1 MGKPCLLPNELTDHV
16 PALQQIPEELLTT
29 PERYAVH
36 LAALNQDKGTAAL
49 DFKRVAELVNERFSL
64 TGEAALKHQHINRIL
79 KSDAMGIATD
89 LMQDALQQQRDQET
103 PPIAPQETGATSL
116 PDTMQRPGLVRA
128 LLQVAEFAAYVRG
141 DKTLSA
147 DLEALNRR
155 SGGEGYRNPLIA
167 TVEDTTAR
175 HQEFEEWLEESLTK
189 HNDAMRSLPEAV
201 RATVGQGVETVQQ
214 AVTRKGIQDKAALQ
228 AATQPAVDAWHSM
241 TATVQEKASTVST
254 FFTSAWQ
261 IGKAAVTVF
270 QEQQKETTPQGDME
284 VMQQL
289 RAAIRDRE

>member
-1 MGKPCLLPNELTDHV
+1 MGKPCLLPNELANHV

-64 TGEAALKHQHINRIL
+64 TDKAALNHLTVSRIMKKDSGRIVEEL
-79 KSDAMGIATD
+79 A
-89 LMQDALQQQRDQET
+89 QDASPQQRDQET
-103 PPIAPQETGATSL
+103 PPTAPQETEATPL

-141 DKTLSA
+141 DEKLSEELA
-147 DLEALNRR
+147 ALNREAA
-155 SGGEGYRNPLIA
+155 GEEYRNPLIA

-175 HQEFEEWLEESLTK
+175 HQQYEKWLEESLTK
-189 HNDAMRSLPEAV
+189 HNDAMRGLPEAV

-214 AVTRKGIQDKAALQ
+214 VITRKGIQDKAALQ
-228 AATQPAVDAWHSM
+228 PFLSCSIFVY
-241 TATVQEKASTVST
+241 
-254 FFTSAWQ
+254 
-261 IGKAAVTVF
+261 
-270 QEQQKETTPQGDME
+270 
-284 VMQQL
+284 L
-289 RAAIRDRE
+289 